1 MSNIV
6 GLNPDFKVILMNVA
20 MFVLIALVFL
30 PVPYWLN
37 SSNPNKLVA
46 GITTTLFVI
55 ITLFVGYQLL
65 SNKAV
70 VKEGKLL
77 MKSGVYSHE
86 WTISSLRREEGTSL
100 DDFHRSNGIHIIH
113 YSSGYYQKKRNKYF
127 ILRTSKRPLICFS
140 AEGNIGLC
148 MDESIFE
155 KIKSELQ
162 NKIYTQ

>member
-6 GLNPDFKVILMNVA
+6 GLNPDLKVILMNVA
-20 MFVLIALVFL
+20 MFVLIALVLL
-30 PVPYWLN
+30 PIPYWLN
-37 SSNPNKLVA
+37 NSNPNKLVA
-46 GITTTLFVI
+46 GITTTLFIV
-55 ITLFVGYQLL
+55 ITLFVSYQLL

-86 WTISSLRREEGTSL
+86 WTISSLRREEGTCL
-100 DDFHRSNGIHIIH
+100 NDFHRSNGIHIIN

-127 ILRTSKRPLICFS
+127 ILRTSKRPLVCFS

-148 MDESIFE
+148 IDESVFE

-162 NKIYTQ
+162 NKI

>member
-37 SSNPNKLVA
+37 SSNPNKLA
-46 GITTTLFVI
+46 ASITTTLFVVI
-55 ITLFVGYQLL
+55 ALFIGYQLL
-65 SNKAV
+65 ANKAM

-86 WTISSLRREEGTSL
+86 WAISSLRREESVSL
-100 DDFHRSNGIHIIH
+100 KDFHRSNGIHIIH
-113 YSSGYYQKKRNKYF
+113 YSSGYYHKKRNKYF
-127 ILRTSKRPLICFS
+127 ILRVSKRPLICFS
-140 AEGNIGLC
+140 AESNIGLC
-148 MDESIFE
+148 IDESVFE
-155 KIKSELQ
+155 KIKGELRD
-162 NKIYTQ
+162 KI

>member
-6 GLNPDFKVILMNVA
+6 GLNPDFKVILMNVT

-37 SSNPNKLVA
+37 SSNPNKLA
-46 GITTTLFVI
+46 ASITTTLFVVI
-55 ITLFVGYQLL
+55 ALFIGYQLL
-65 SNKAV
+65 ANKAM

-86 WTISSLRREEGTSL
+86 WAISSLRREESVSL
-100 DDFHRSNGIHIIH
+100 KDFHRSNGIHIIH
-113 YSSGYYQKKRNKYF
+113 YSSGYYHKKRNKYF
-127 ILRTSKRPLICFS
+127 ILRVSKRPLICFS

-148 MDESIFE
+148 IDESVFE
-155 KIKSELQ
+155 KIKGELRD
-162 NKIYTQ
+162 KI